1 VGRAAGSQSN
11 YDRWSGYSKVGLF
24 LDKTDP
30 GRPPFSPRIQ
40 VFHEY
45 LEQAMAS
52 LASENAVVAT
62 ALHNGSMA

>member
-1 VGRAAGSQSN
+1 M
-11 YDRWSGYSKVGLF
+11 F
-24 LDKTDP
+24 LDKTDT
-30 GRPPFSPRIQ
+30 GRPLFSPCIQ

-62 ALHNGSMA
+62 ALHNGGMALQPTSQFSQQPHLAASS